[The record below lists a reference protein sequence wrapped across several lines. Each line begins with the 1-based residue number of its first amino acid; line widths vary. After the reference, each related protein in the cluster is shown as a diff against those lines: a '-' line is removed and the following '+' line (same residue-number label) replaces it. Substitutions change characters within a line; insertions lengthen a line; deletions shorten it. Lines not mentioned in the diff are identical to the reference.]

1 MDFASNGL
9 DSGYQL
15 CAGGP
20 CPNAA
25 FPGISSAVGGN
36 QMLFPIGRSVLNA
49 LQLSMKQD
57 VRNPFKGVNYLNLQ
71 VSYQLSRYVA
81 MAQDGDFINS
91 AFDAANPTKYI
102 GPDGLDRTHQISFG
116 GTMELP
122 FHFRANLIGHFYSAL
137 PITLTLPV
145 TGAPGGIFVTAVNG
159 DGTGDGY
166 LPNGSNGPLG
176 GILPGTNLGAFGR
189 SITASSINSAISN
202 YNTKFAG
209 QPTPAGQ
216 TLINLG
222 LFTQAQLTSLGGV
235 MPVLSP
241 APANEATDG
250 WLRDMDL
257 SFNWTYKVKEHVEI
271 EPGVGFFNL
280 LNFANFDPPKNT
292 LSGVL
297 SGALGSVNGTSGEQP
312 NSLRTGLGSG
322 VFGLGAPRTVE
333 FSLKVN
339 F

>member
-1 MDFASNGL
+1 VISASS
-9 DSGYQL
+9 SGRRV
-15 CAGGP
+15 
-20 CPNAA
+20 
-25 FPGISSAVGGN
+25 I
-36 QMLFPIGRSVLNA
+36 
-49 LQLSMKQD
+49 
-57 VRNPFKGVNYLNLQ
+57 
-71 VSYQLSRYVA
+71 
-81 MAQDGDFINS
+81 
-91 AFDAANPTKYI
+91 
-102 GPDGLDRTHQISFG
+102 H
-116 GTMELP
+116 
-122 FHFRANLIGHFYSAL
+122 
-137 PITLTLPV
+137 
-145 TGAPGGIFVTAVNG
+145 
-159 DGTGDGY
+159 
-166 LPNGSNGPLG
+166 
-176 GILPGTNLGAFGR
+176 
-189 SITASSINSAISN
+189 ASSINSAISN